1 MRFLFK
7 IESNKLSLLWSNI
20 SLFTQISLVG
30 LSTFLHSSEL
40 FVLHK
45 HFSARLRQRQLWILF
60 LFALSTLTYHRIVNS
75 SQTDGVMLNWKQIKP
90 GMHLRQR
97 LLKPPPTTV
106 NRSTP
111 AVGRFCH
118 NRDAVLA
125 MAYNPL
131 MLGCSDAVVVP
142 LHFARLLLALSGH
155 VDGRISSENPFIALL
170 IATCMRLPARGQGSC
185 GVRGMDATASKLLH
199 IPAGF
204 CNNVATTYV

>member
-7 IESNKLSLLWSNI
+7 IEYNKLSLLWSNI

-111 AVGRFCH
+111 AVGSWP
-118 NRDAVLA
+118 VLPQSRCGLGNGVQSPHA
-125 MAYNPL
+125 R
-131 MLGCSDAVVVP
+131 MLGCCCCSVTFRAIASRSVGACWWTYI
-142 LHFARLLLALSGH
+142 LWKSIL
-155 VDGRISSENPFIALL
+155 ALL

-185 GVRGMDATASKLLH
+185 GYGRNRKQTLAYTS
-199 IPAGF
+199 GF

>member
-111 AVGRFCH
+111 AVGSWP
-118 NRDAVLA
+118 VLPQSRCGLGNGVQSPHA
-125 MAYNPL
+125 R
-131 MLGCSDAVVVP
+131 MLGCCCCSVTFRAIASRSVGACWWTYI
-142 LHFARLLLALSGH
+142 LWKS
-155 VDGRISSENPFIALL
+155 IYSFINCDVYA
-170 IATCMRLPARGQGSC
+170 I
-185 GVRGMDATASKLLH
+185 ASKGSGQLRGKGYGRNRKQTL
-199 IPAGF
+199 AYTSGF
-204 CNNVATTYV
+204 LQ